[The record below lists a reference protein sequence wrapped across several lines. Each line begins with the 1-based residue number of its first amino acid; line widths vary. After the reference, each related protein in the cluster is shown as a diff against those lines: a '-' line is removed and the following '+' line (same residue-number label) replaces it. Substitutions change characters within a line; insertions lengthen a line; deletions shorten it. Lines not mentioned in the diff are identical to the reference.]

1 MKKYFLLVFI
11 LLCGTLF
18 SQKIF
23 IQRAEKI
30 NADNLA
36 GFVAYLALE
45 LEKTYTEKDKT
56 VFYDNLFR
64 INMVSGKH
72 NLALQRLDSVRHF
85 YLASNPDAAHAMGTQ
100 YEVYMKTLQH
110 TAHGKEFAA
119 AYTDELYKKY
129 QTLSLQSQIL
139 LPRYFD
145 IDLLQLQKEIDD
157 LLKSEF
163 TRKDS
168 VDIKTALL
176 LCRKYNSYHVAKESF
191 KYADP
196 LLKKWEAHTFTVR
209 DSLLITSKK
218 GHDISIRVVVNN
230 TIKKGSSIVVN
241 TIYSQPDDINDAKEI
256 ASRGYMCVYINAR
269 GKFLGRQKIE
279 PFEHEHEDINE
290 VIDWIVKQPWSNG
303 KVGMIGGS
311 YLGFSQWAAT
321 KKLHPALKTI
331 IPQVAVGIGIDYPM
345 QNNIFMSYMLQWLD
359 YVTGTP
365 TVNQESF
372 SDRKKWMKIYRD
384 WYTSGKPFNQLDA
397 ISGKKDDLFQRWLQH
412 SSYDRYWQNMA
423 PVSEDYAKIN
433 IPVLTTTG
441 YFDDD
446 QIGALTY
453 YQNHTRYH
461 KQADHY
467 LIIGPYD
474 HGGGQGYIKNRIAGL
489 NIDPAANINLKEVCF
504 QWFDYILG
512 GKEKPV
518 FLKDKINYEVIG
530 KNAWK
535 SAASMD
541 EFDKHKRKY
550 YLDEKMKLSPARNK
564 PGYCS
569 TLKVDLKDRSDADRI
584 LKYPSDI
591 ITDSL
596 PGTNHYLAYTT
607 DPFHEETEITGA
619 FSGTLS
625 FAVNKKDCDISMN
638 LYEVLPDGKY
648 FLLSK
653 YIGRASYAEDPAIR
667 KLLVPNAITTIPV
680 KNTTFISKK
689 IEKGSR
695 LMLLV
700 GINKNPSWQINYGT
714 GKDVSE
720 ESVKDA
726 GEPLEIKWYNDSYI
740 EIPFSKE

>member
-1 MKKYFLLVFI
+1 MKKKL
-11 LLCGTLF
+11 LLCFLF
-18 SQKIF
+18 FYSLISSQKIGVD
-23 IQRAEKI
+23 RLRSTDS
-30 NADNLA
+30 ADITK
-36 GFVAYLALE
+36 FMHRLALKIE
-45 LEKTYTEKDKT
+45 ESYTEKDKS
-56 VFYDNLFR
+56 VYYDDLFR

-72 NLALQRLDSVRHF
+72 NLALQRLDSVRSF
-85 YLASNPDAAHAMGTQ
+85 YLTGNPDAAHAMGTQ

-110 TAHGKEFAA
+110 TAQGKGFAA

-145 IDLLQLQKEIDD
+145 IDLPRLKKEIDD
-157 LLKSEF
+157 LLRSEF

-168 VDIKTALL
+168 VDIKTALS

-191 KYADP
+191 KYAYP

-209 DSLLITSKK
+209 DSLIIKSKN
-218 GHDISIRVVVNN
+218 GHDISIRVVLNN
-230 TIKKGSSIVVN
+230 TIKKGSSIVIN

-256 ASRGYMCVYINAR
+256 ASRGYSCVYINTR
-269 GKFLGRQKIE
+269 GKFLGHEKIE
-279 PFEHEHEDINE
+279 PFEHEQEDINE

-331 IPQVAVGIGIDYPM
+331 IPQVAVGIGVDYPM

-359 YVTGTP
+359 YVTSNAT
-365 TVNQESF
+365 TNQASF
-372 SDRKKWMKIYRD
+372 SDSRKWTKIYRD
-384 WYTSGKPFNQLDA
+384 WYISGRPFNQLDA
-397 ISGKKDDLFQRWLQH
+397 ISGKKDAIFQRWLQH
-412 SSYDRYWQNMA
+412 PSYDGYWQNMA
-423 PVSEDYAKIN
+423 PVKEDFSKIN
-433 IPVLTTTG
+433 IPVLTITG

-446 QIGALTY
+446 QIGALAY
-453 YQNHTRYH
+453 YNNHIKYN

-467 LIIGPYD
+467 LVIGPYD
-474 HGGGQGYIKNRIAGL
+474 HGGGQGYIKSTIAGL

-504 QWFDYILG
+504 QWFDYILE
-512 GKEKPV
+512 GKKKPA

-530 KNAWK
+530 KNTWK
-535 SAASMD
+535 SAASPD

-550 YLDEKMKLSPARNK
+550 YLDEKMKLSPAQNK
-564 PGYCS
+564 SGYFS

-584 LKYPSDI
+584 LKYKYDI
-591 ITDSL
+591 VTDSL
-596 PGTNHYLAYTT
+596 PATNNYLSYIS
-607 DPFHEETEITGA
+607 DPFSEETEITGA

-648 FLLSK
+648 FLLSN
-653 YIGRASYAEDPAIR
+653 YIGRASYAADPSNR
-667 KLLVPNAITTIPV
+667 QLLVPHQPTTLPI

-689 IEKGSR
+689 IEKGSK
-695 LMLLV
+695 LMLVL
-700 GINKNPSWQINYGT
+700 GINKNPSWEINYGT
-714 GKDVSE
+714 GKDVSK
-720 ESVKDA
+720 ESIDDA
-726 GEPLEIKWYNDSYI
+726 KEPLEIKWFNSSFI